1 MGGATTLFT
10 TTGGAGT
17 FFSSTGAGGGFY
29 AVIAPVVLS
38 LGVLVESALLFFLCN
53 ASIAY

>member
-1 MGGATTLFT
+1 MSGATTLFST
-10 TTGGAGT
+10 TEGAGT

-29 AVIAPVVLS
+29 AVIGPVVLS
-38 LGVLVESALLFFLCN
+38 LGVLVEPALLFFFCN

>member
-1 MGGATTLFT
+1 MGGATTLFS
-10 TTGGAGT
+10 TTGGEGT

-29 AVIAPVVLS
+29 AVIGPIMLS
-38 LGVLVESALLFFLCN
+38 LGVLVEPALLFFLCN

>member
-1 MGGATTLFT
+1 MGGGTTLFS

-29 AVIAPVVLS
+29 AVKGPAVLS
-38 LGVLVESALLFFLCN
+38 LGVLVEPALLFFFCN
-53 ASIAY
+53 ISRAY